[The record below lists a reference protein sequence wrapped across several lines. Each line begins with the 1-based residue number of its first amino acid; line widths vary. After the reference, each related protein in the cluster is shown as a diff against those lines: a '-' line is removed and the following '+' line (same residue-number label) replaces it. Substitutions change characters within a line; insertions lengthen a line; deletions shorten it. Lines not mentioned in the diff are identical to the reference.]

1 MKDTEYEN
9 IIEVTNDSNVFVPFN
24 EKAVELN
31 EQTKNGEVLT
41 FKEITPRD
49 IARHRGYFD
58 LLRFIYDYLPQ
69 KFHKVVDIKYFY
81 KWIKHLKKQY
91 KVIFRFKDAEKSKE
105 IVNELFK
112 HKEDLKLTPGQI
124 EKIAML
130 LGYSEMLEY
139 DSISFSRMTDPAFKE
154 YIKNQLPFIYE
165 NVVGKFFK
173 DTQYDDI
180 IDTIEQE
187 YLRFLIK
194 L

>member
-1 MKDTEYEN
+1 
-9 IIEVTNDSNVFVPFN
+9 
-24 EKAVELN
+24 
-31 EQTKNGEVLT
+31 
-41 FKEITPRD
+41 
-49 IARHRGYFD
+49 
-58 LLRFIYDYLPQ
+58 
-69 KFHKVVDIKYFY
+69 
-81 KWIKHLKKQY
+81 
-91 KVIFRFKDAEKSKE
+91 
-105 IVNELFK
+105 
-112 HKEDLKLTPGQI
+112 
-124 EKIAML
+124 ML